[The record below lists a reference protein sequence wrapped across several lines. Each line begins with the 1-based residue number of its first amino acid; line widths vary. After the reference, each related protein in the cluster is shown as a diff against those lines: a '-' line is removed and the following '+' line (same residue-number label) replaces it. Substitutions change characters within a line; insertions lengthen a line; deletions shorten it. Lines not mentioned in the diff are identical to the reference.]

1 MPEKNEIS
9 FDAFVDAVKSYDLES
24 VSAKDTAHSSAVS
37 VKPWEHVAEQTGEA
51 V

>member
-1 MPEKNEIS
+1 MSEKNEVS
-9 FDAFVDAVKSYDLES
+9 FDAFVDAAKSYDLDA

-37 VKPWEHVAEQTGEA
+37 VKPWEHVVEQTTDA